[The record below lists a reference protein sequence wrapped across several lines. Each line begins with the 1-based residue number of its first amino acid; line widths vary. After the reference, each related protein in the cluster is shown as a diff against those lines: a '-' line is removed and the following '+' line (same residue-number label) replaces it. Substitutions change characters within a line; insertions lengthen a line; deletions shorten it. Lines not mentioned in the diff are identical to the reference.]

1 MGIILSG
8 TSITETEMLNTIIVK
23 SAERIK
29 GNTREGNCIN
39 ISCRPGQRRLP
50 QIRCTVRIHKKRSA
64 SPYCN
69 NSYSSGHR
77 SHRSFLRNEGPSS
90 AFREQY
96 SHQLTVSLLLCRHP
110 VSSSDC
116 QNQKEYCSSSI
127 ARAVL
132 TSINRPTTAPSAPR
146 EQ

>member
-1 MGIILSG
+1 M
-8 TSITETEMLNTIIVK
+8 NTMIVK

-29 GNTREGNCIN
+29 ENTCAGNCIN

-50 QIRCTVRIHKKRSA
+50 QIQCTVRIHKKRSA

-69 NSYSSGHR
+69 NSYSSGNR
-77 SHRSFLRNEGPSS
+77 SHRSFLLNEGPPP

-96 SHQLTVSLLLCRHP
+96 SHRLTVSLLLCQHP
-110 VSSSDC
+110 ASSSES
-116 QNQKEYCSSSI
+116 QKQKKYCSPNI
-127 ARAVL
+127 PRAVL
-132 TSINRPTTAPSAPR
+132 TSINRPTTALSAPR